1 MVFVPSGDYFKMSP
15 MFGTINILFY
25 PKKRD
30 SDTDGKVTIYCRVTV
45 NSKRAE
51 FSLRRMVD
59 EKRWDSHSGRLRGTT
74 IEVSNFNRFLDNVK
88 NRLFEIYDSLLKER
102 EDVSAA
108 IVKNIY
114 LGKEGKE
121 YMVLEIFQEHNDEIE
136 SLLGKGFTKGTL
148 QRYKAAFKHVSVYIQ
163 HNYHR
168 NDFPVRRVD
177 HKFITGLEFF
187 LKSQRNCEHNTAIK
201 YVVNFKKIIRI
212 AYANQWITKDPF
224 FHWKASWK
232 TKEKQYLTQTELDA
246 LRDKKSFLP
255 RLDLVRDIFVFCCYT
270 GLAYADVQQLK
281 EEHIIIGVNGD
292 RWIKMPRKK
301 TKAISSIPLLPPAEE
316 IILKYSEHPY
326 VLAGK
331 GVLPV
336 LTNQKSNAY
345 LKEIA
350 DVCGINK
357 HLTTH
362 LARHTFATTVTLA
375 NGVSISTVSKMLGH
389 RSLKTTQIYAK
400 VLDSKIAE
408 EMDRLKEKIKPVEIS
423 NSKDEG
429 SIEN

>member
-1 MVFVPSGDYFKMSP
+1 MYGKL
-15 MFGTINILFY
+15 NILFC
-25 PKKRD
+25 PKKLK
-30 SDTDGKVTIYCRVTV
+30 SDTDGKAMIYARITI
-45 NSKRAE
+45 NGKRSE
-51 FSLRRMVD
+51 FSLGRRV
-59 EKRWDSHSGRLRGTT
+59 EEHRWDSRGGKLRGTT
-74 IEVSNFNRFLDNVK
+74 LEVSNFNRFLDNVK
-88 NRLFEIYDSLLKER
+88 NRLYDIYDALLKDK
-102 EDVSAA
+102 EDISAT
-108 IVKNIY
+108 IIKNIY
-114 LGKEGKE
+114 LGKAGKE
-121 YMVLEIFQEHNDEIE
+121 YMVLEIFQEHNNEIE

-148 QRYKAAFKHVSVYIQ
+148 QRYKAAYKHVSAYIQ
-163 HNYHR
+163 TNYHR
-168 NDFPVRRVD
+168 NDIPVRRVD

-201 YVVNFKKIIRI
+201 YVVNFKKIMRI
-212 AYANQWITKDPF
+212 ALANEWITKDPF

-232 TKEKQYLTQTELDA
+232 TKEKQYLTQAELDT
-246 LRDKKSFLP
+246 LREKKSFLP

-281 EEHIIIGVNGD
+281 QEYIIIGVNGD

-316 IILKYSEHPY
+316 IILKYREHPY
-326 VLAGK
+326 VLDGK

-400 VLDSKIAE
+400 VLDSKIAD
-408 EMDRLKEKIKPVEIS
+408 EMGRLKEKISGIS
-423 NSKDEG
+423 ISSEDNTT
-429 SIEN
+429 EN

>member
-1 MVFVPSGDYFKMSP
+1 MYGRM
-15 MFGTINILFY
+15 NILFY
-25 PKKRD
+25 PKKSERND
-30 SDTDGKVTIYCRVTV
+30 DGMVMLYARVTIKG
-45 NSKRAE
+45 KRSE
-51 FSLRRMVD
+51 FSLGRRVD
-59 EKRWDSHSGRLRGTT
+59 EQRWDSRGGKLRGTT
-74 IEVSNFNRFLDNVK
+74 SEVSNFNRFLNNVR
-88 NRLFEIYDSLLKER
+88 NRLFDIYDALLKDK
-102 EDVSAA
+102 EDISAT
-108 IVKNIY
+108 IIKNIY
-114 LGKEGKE
+114 LGKAGKE

-136 SLLGKGFTKGTL
+136 SLLGKGFTRGTL
-148 QRYKAAFKHVSVYIQ
+148 QRYKAAYKHVSAYIQ
-163 HNYHR
+163 HDYHR
-168 NDFPVRRVD
+168 NDIPVRKVD

-187 LKSQRNCEHNTAIK
+187 LKSHRNCEHNTAIK
-201 YVVNFKKIIRI
+201 YVVNFKKIMRI
-212 AYANQWITKDPF
+212 ALANEWISKDPF

-232 TKEKQYLTQTELDA
+232 AKEKQYLSQSELDT
-246 LRDKKSFLP
+246 LREKKSFLP

-281 EEHIIIGVNGD
+281 QEHIIIGVNGD

-316 IILKYSEHPY
+316 IILKYRENPY
-326 VLAGK
+326 VMDGK

-336 LTNQKSNAY
+336 LTNQKSNEY

-400 VLDSKIAE
+400 VLDSKIAK
-408 EMDRLKEKIKPVEIS
+408 EMDRLKEKIKPIENS
-423 NSKDEG
+423 NAKDEG

>member
-1 MVFVPSGDYFKMSP
+1 

-25 PKKRD
+25 PKKRE

-51 FSLRRMVD
+51 FSLRRTV
-59 EKRWDSHSGRLRGTT
+59 EEQRWDSHSGRLRGTSM
-74 IEVSNFNRFLDNVK
+74 EVSNFNRFLDNVK

-102 EDVSAA
+102 KDVSAA
-108 IVKNIY
+108 IIKNTY
-114 LGKEGKE
+114 LGKERKE

-148 QRYKAAFKHVSVYIQ
+148 QRYKAAYKHVSAYIQ
-163 HNYHR
+163 QNYHR
-168 NDFPVRRVD
+168 NDIPVRRVD

-187 LKSQRNCEHNTAIK
+187 LKSKRSCEHNTAIK

-212 AYANQWITKDPF
+212 AYANEWITKDPF
-224 FHWKASWK
+224 FHWKATWK

-246 LRDKKSFLP
+246 LKDKKSFLP

-270 GLAYADVQQLK
+270 GLAYADVKQLK
-281 EEHIIIGVNGD
+281 QDDIVIGVNGD
-292 RWIKMPRKK
+292 RWIKMARKK
-301 TKAISSIPLLPPAEE
+301 TKAISSIPILPPAES
-316 IILKYSEHPY
+316 IIQKYSEHHY
-326 VLAGK
+326 VVSGK
-331 GVLPV
+331 VVLPV

-357 HLTTH
+357 NLTTH
-362 LARHTFATTVTLA
+362 LARHTFATTVTLS
-375 NGVSISTVSKMLGH
+375 NGVSIATVSKMLGH

-400 VLDSKIAE
+400 VLDSKIAD
-408 EMDRLKEKIKPVEIS
+408 EMELLKEKMKTSEVS
-423 NSKDEG
+423 NPKDEG
-429 SIEN
+429 NNEN

>member
-1 MVFVPSGDYFKMSP
+1 

-25 PKKRD
+25 PKKRE
-30 SDTDGKVTIYCRVTV
+30 SDIDGKVTIYCRVTV

-51 FSLRRMVD
+51 FSLRRTVD
-59 EKRWDSHSGRLRGTT
+59 EQRWDSHSGRLRGTSM
-74 IEVSNFNRFLDNVK
+74 EVSIFNRFLDNVK
-88 NRLFEIYDSLLKER
+88 NRLFEIYDSLLKDR
-102 EDVSAA
+102 KDVSAT
-108 IVKNIY
+108 IVKNTY

-148 QRYKAAFKHVSVYIQ
+148 QRYKAAFKHVAAYIQ

-168 NDFPVRRVD
+168 NDIPVRRVD

-187 LKSQRNCEHNTAIK
+187 LKSKRNCEHNTTIK

-212 AYANQWITKDPF
+212 AYANEWITKDPF
-224 FHWKASWK
+224 FHWKATWK

-246 LRDKKSFLP
+246 LRYKKSFLP

-270 GLAYADVQQLK
+270 GLAYADVKQLK
-281 EEHIIIGVNGD
+281 QDDIVIGVNGD
-292 RWIKMPRKK
+292 RWIKMARKK
-301 TKAISSIPLLPPAEE
+301 TKAISSIPILPPAEDV
-316 IILKYSEHPY
+316 IQKYSEHPY
-326 VLAGK
+326 VVSGK

-357 HLTTH
+357 NLTTH
-362 LARHTFATTVTLA
+362 LARHTFATTVTLS
-375 NGVSISTVSKMLGH
+375 NGVSIATVSKMLGH
-389 RSLKTTQIYAK
+389 SSLKTTQIYAK
-400 VLDSKIAE
+400 VLDSKIAN
-408 EMDRLKEKIKPVEIS
+408 EMERLKEKIKTKEIS
-423 NSKDEG
+423 VPDDES
-429 SIEN
+429 SIES

>member
-1 MVFVPSGDYFKMSP
+1 MYGKM
-15 MFGTINILFY
+15 NILFY
-25 PKKRD
+25 PKKSERND
-30 SDTDGKVTIYCRVTV
+30 DGMVMLYARITI
-45 NSKRAE
+45 NGKRGE
-51 FSLRRMVD
+51 FSLGRRID
-59 EKRWDSHSGRLRGTT
+59 EQRWDSRGGKLRGTT
-74 IEVSNFNRFLDNVK
+74 TEVSNFNRFLDNVK
-88 NRLFEIYDSLLKER
+88 NRLYDIYDSLLKER
-102 EDVSAA
+102 EDISAT
-108 IVKNIY
+108 IIKNIY

-121 YMVLEIFQEHNDEIE
+121 YMLLEIFQEHNDEIE

-148 QRYKAAFKHVSVYIQ
+148 QRYKAAYKHVSAYIVQ
-163 HNYHR
+163 NYHR
-168 NDFPVRRVD
+168 NDIPVRRVD
-177 HKFITGLEFF
+177 HKFIKGLEFF

-201 YVVNFKKIIRI
+201 YVVNFKKIIRT
-212 AYANQWITKDPF
+212 ALANEWITKDPF

-232 TKEKQYLTQTELDA
+232 TKEKQYLTQAELDA

-255 RLDLVRDIFVFCCYT
+255 RLDLVRDVFVFCCYT
-270 GLAYADVQQLK
+270 GLAYSDVQQLN

-301 TKAISSIPLLPPAEE
+301 TKAISSIPLLAPAEE

-326 VLAGK
+326 VLDGK

-336 LTNQKSNAY
+336 LTNQKLNAY

-357 HLTTH
+357 NLTTH
-362 LARHTFATTVTLA
+362 LARHTFATTVTLS

-408 EMDRLKEKIKPVEIS
+408 EMDRLKEKIKPVENS
-423 NSKDEG
+423 NQKDEG

>member
-1 MVFVPSGDYFKMSP
+1 MVFVPSGDYFKVSP

-51 FSLRRMVD
+51 FSLRRTVD
-59 EKRWDSHSGRLRGTT
+59 EQRWDSHSGRLRGTT
-74 IEVSNFNRFLDNVK
+74 MEVSKFNRFLDNVK
-88 NRLFEIYDSLLKER
+88 NRLFEIYDLLLKDR
-102 EDVSAA
+102 KDVSAT
-108 IVKNIY
+108 IVKNTY

-121 YMVLEIFQEHNDEIE
+121 YMLLEIFQEHNNEIE

-148 QRYKAAFKHVSVYIQ
+148 QRYKAAYKHVSACIQ
-163 HNYHR
+163 ANYHR
-168 NDFPVRRVD
+168 NDIPVRRVD

-212 AYANQWITKDPF
+212 ALANEWITKDPF

-232 TKEKQYLTQTELDA
+232 TKEKQYLTQSELDT
-246 LRDKKSFLP
+246 LREKKSFLP

-281 EEHIIIGVNGD
+281 QEHIIIGVNGD

-316 IILKYSEHPY
+316 IILKYNEHSN
-326 VLAGK
+326 VLDGK

-357 HLTTH
+357 NLTTH
-362 LARHTFATTVTLA
+362 LARHTFATTVTLS

-400 VLDSKIAE
+400 VLDSKIAD
-408 EMDRLKEKIKPVEIS
+408 EMERLKEKIKPAEIS
-423 NSKDEG
+423 NPKDEG

>member
-1 MVFVPSGDYFKMSP
+1 MYGK
-15 MFGTINILFY
+15 INILFY
-25 PKKRD
+25 PKKSERND
-30 SDTDGKVTIYCRVTV
+30 DGMVMLYVRITI
-45 NSKRAE
+45 NGKRAE
-51 FSLRRMVD
+51 FSLGRRVD
-59 EKRWDSHSGRLRGTT
+59 ELRWDSRGSRLRGTT
-74 IEVSNFNRFLDNVK
+74 LEVSNFNRFLEHVK
-88 NRLFEIYDSLLKER
+88 NRLYDVYDDLLKEQ
-102 EDVSAA
+102 EDITATM
-108 IVKNIY
+108 IKNIY
-114 LGKEGKE
+114 LGREGKQH
-121 YMVLEIFQEHNDEIE
+121 MILEIFKEHNNEME

-148 QRYKAAFKHVSVYIQ
+148 QRYNAAYKRVSDYIQ
-163 HNYHR
+163 HSYHR
-168 NDFPVRRVD
+168 NDILVRRVD
-177 HKFITGLEFF
+177 HKFITGLELF

-201 YVVNFKKIIRI
+201 YVVNFKKIMRI
-212 AYANQWITKDPF
+212 ALANEWITKDPF

-232 TKEKQYLTQTELDA
+232 TKEKQYLTQSELDT
-246 LRDKKSFLP
+246 LREKKSFLP

-270 GLAYADVQQLK
+270 GLAYSDVQQLK
-281 EEHIIIGVNGD
+281 QEHIIIGVNGD

-301 TKAISSIPLLPPAEE
+301 TKAMSSIPLLPPTEE
-316 IILKYSEHPY
+316 IIEKYEGHPY
-326 VLAGK
+326 VIEGK

-400 VLDSKIAE
+400 VLDSKIAD
-408 EMDRLKEKIKPVEIS
+408 EMDRLKEKMNANDIS
-423 NSKDEG
+423 ISSDKNTT
-429 SIEN
+429 EN

>member
-1 MVFVPSGDYFKMSP
+1 

-51 FSLRRMVD
+51 FSLRRTV
-59 EKRWDSHSGRLRGTT
+59 EEQRWDSHSGRLRGTT
-74 IEVSNFNRFLDNVK
+74 MEVSKFNRFLDNVK

-102 EDVSAA
+102 KDVSAT
-108 IVKNIY
+108 IVKNTY

-148 QRYKAAFKHVSVYIQ
+148 QRYKAAYKHVSAYIQ
-163 HNYHR
+163 TNYHR
-168 NDFPVRRVD
+168 NDIPVRRVD

-201 YVVNFKKIIRI
+201 YVVNFKKIMRI
-212 AYANQWITKDPF
+212 ALANEWITKDPF

-232 TKEKQYLTQTELDA
+232 TKEKQYLTQSELDT
-246 LRDKKSFLP
+246 LREKKSFLP

-270 GLAYADVQQLK
+270 GLAYADVQHLK
-281 EEHIIIGVNGD
+281 QEHIIIGVNGD

-316 IILKYSEHPY
+316 IILKYNEHSY
-326 VLAGK
+326 VLDGK

-357 HLTTH
+357 NLTTH
-362 LARHTFATTVTLA
+362 LARHTFATTVTLS

-408 EMDRLKEKIKPVEIS
+408 EMDRLKEKIKPVENS
-423 NSKDEG
+423 NPKDEG

>member
-1 MVFVPSGDYFKMSP
+1 

-25 PKKRD
+25 PKKRE
-30 SDTDGKVTIYCRVTV
+30 SDTDGKVTIYCRVTA

-51 FSLRRMVD
+51 FSLRRTVD
-59 EKRWDSHSGRLRGTT
+59 EHRWDSHSGRLRGTS

-88 NRLFEIYDSLLKER
+88 NRLFEIYDSLLKDR
-102 EDVSAA
+102 KDISAT
-108 IVKNIY
+108 ILKNTY

-121 YMVLEIFQEHNDEIE
+121 YMALEIFQGHNAEIE
-136 SLLGKGFTKGTL
+136 SLLDKGFTKGTL
-148 QRYKAAFKHVSVYIQ
+148 QRYKAAYNHVSEYIQ
-163 HNYHR
+163 HHYQR
-168 NDFPVRRVD
+168 NDIPVRRVD

-212 AYANQWITKDPF
+212 AYANEWITKDPF
-224 FHWKASWK
+224 FHWKATWK
-232 TKEKQYLTQTELDA
+232 TKEKQYLTQAELDA
-246 LRDKKSFLP
+246 LREKKSFLP

-270 GLAYADVQQLK
+270 GLAYADVKQLK
-281 EEHIIIGVNGD
+281 SNHIVIGINGG

-326 VLAGK
+326 VLDGK

-357 HLTTH
+357 NLTTH
-362 LARHTFATTVTLA
+362 LARHTFATTVTLS
-375 NGVSISTVSKMLGH
+375 NGVTISTVSKMLGH

-408 EMDRLKEKIKPVEIS
+408 EMERLKEKIKPAEIS
-423 NSKDEG
+423 NPKDEG
-429 SIEN
+429 GIES

>member
-1 MVFVPSGDYFKMSP
+1 MYGKL
-15 MFGTINILFY
+15 NILFY
-25 PKKRD
+25 PKKLR
-30 SDTDGKVTIYCRVTV
+30 SDTDGKAMIYARVTI
-45 NSKRAE
+45 NGKRSE
-51 FSLRRMVD
+51 FSLGRRV
-59 EKRWDSHSGRLRGTT
+59 EEQRWDSRGGKLRGTT
-74 IEVSNFNRFLDNVK
+74 TEVSNFNRFLDNVK
-88 NRLFEIYDSLLKER
+88 NRLYDIYDSLLKER
-102 EDVSAA
+102 EDISAA
-108 IVKNIY
+108 IIKNIY

-121 YMVLEIFQEHNDEIE
+121 YMLLEIFQEHNDEIE

-148 QRYKAAFKHVSVYIQ
+148 QRYKAAYKHVSAYIIQ
-163 HNYHR
+163 NYHR
-168 NDFPVRRVD
+168 NDIPVRRVD

-201 YVVNFKKIIRI
+201 YVVNFKKIMRI
-212 AYANQWITKDPF
+212 ALANEWITKDPF

-255 RLDLVRDIFVFCCYT
+255 RLDLVRDVFVFCCYT
-270 GLAYADVQQLK
+270 GLAYSDVQQLK

-301 TKAISSIPLLPPAEE
+301 TKAISSIPLLAPAEE
-316 IILKYSEHPY
+316 IILKYRSHPY
-326 VLAGK
+326 VLDGK

-357 HLTTH
+357 NLTTH
-362 LARHTFATTVTLA
+362 LARHTFATTVTLS

-408 EMDRLKEKIKPVEIS
+408 EMDRLKEKIKPVENS
-423 NSKDEG
+423 NPKDEG